1 MGVPTG
7 EVVARPM
14 VARACGCL
22 REFQHY
28 AVDRY
33 RAQRLAKFQKT
44 RCEVCVAKL
53 NEEQRQAAAAVPK
66 KGEAFKLLPAG
77 AQFSLTRKPDATW
90 TGSLTAEGTTVEATG
105 DGPHGVTLALAR
117 AWLATK
123 GITAHNDDDEKPAT
137 PTAPAAAPAAAASG
151 PVSKFPAP
159 KPPPPSAKPSLSN
172 FPRPKPN

>member
-44 RCEVCVAKL
+44 RCEECVAKL
-53 NEEQRQAAAAVPK
+53 NDEQRQAAAVVPK
-66 KGEAFKLLPAG
+66 KGEAFKLLPDG
-77 AQFSLTRKPDATW
+77 AQFSLTRKSDASWAGT
-90 TGSLTAEGTTVEATG
+90 LTATGQTVEGAG
-105 DGPHGVTLALAR
+105 DGPHGLTLALAR
-117 AWLATK
+117 LWLSAN
-123 GITAHNDDDEKPAT
+123 GITASDDDAEKPAAPT
-137 PTAPAAAPAAAASG
+137 PPPAPAA
-151 PVSKFPAP
+151 VSKHPAP
-159 KPPPPSAKPSLSN
+159 KPPPPAAKPALK
-172 FPRPKPN
+172 PK

>member
-44 RCEVCVAKL
+44 RCEECVAKL
-53 NEEQRQAAAAVPK
+53 NEEQRLAAANIPK
-66 KGEAFKLLPAG
+66 KGEAFKQLPKG
-77 AQFSLTRKPDATW
+77 TQMTIQCRDDGTW
-90 TGSLTAEGTTVEATG
+90 TGTLTAEGKTVEA
-105 DGPHGVTLALAR
+105 DGEGPQGVALALAR
-117 AWLATK
+117 VWL
-123 GITAHNDDDEKPAT
+123 TAAGPA
-137 PTAPAAAPAAAASG
+137 PAPEPAPSAPAAPKSAH
-151 PVSKFPAP
+151 PAP
-159 KPPPPSAKPSLSN
+159 KPPPPRPAAVARPA
-172 FPRPKPN
+172 PAPAPKPKPG